1 MPADLLILFFF
12 TALLLGLAPGPDNI
26 FVLTQSLAFGSR
38 AGMQVVLGL
47 CTGLIFHTTLVAF
60 GLAALLAASSQS
72 LMIIKLIGAG
82 YLIYLAWLSWQDGG
96 RVGKPGSSAELTGW
110 QLYRRG
116 IIMNTT
122 NPKVALFFLAFL
134 PQFIDESYGSVSGQA
149 MLLGFLFM
157 IATVLVFGG
166 IALLAGRYS
175 EQMNQ
180 SANRRLLLNRVIAV
194 VFIFLAA
201 NLVLNIF

>member
-38 AGMQVVLGL
+38 AGLQVVLGL

-72 LMIIKLIGAG
+72 LMIIKLTGAG
-82 YLIYLAWLSWQDGG
+82 YLLYLAWLSWQDGG
-96 RVGKPGSSAELTGW
+96 QVGKSGSSAELSGW

-134 PQFIDESYGSVSGQA
+134 PQFIDVSYGSVSAQA

-157 IATVLVFGG
+157 IATILVFGA

-180 SANRRLLLNRVIAV
+180 SVNRRLLLNRVIAV